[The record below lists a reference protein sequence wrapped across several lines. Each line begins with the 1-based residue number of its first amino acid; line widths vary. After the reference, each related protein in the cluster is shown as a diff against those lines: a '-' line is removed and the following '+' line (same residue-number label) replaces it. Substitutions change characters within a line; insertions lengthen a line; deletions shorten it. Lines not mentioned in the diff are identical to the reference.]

1 MLNESNLRY
10 YKADLATEWER
21 QLTTRK
27 RAERTQLDVRSLI
40 VPPCHWSRQLFNFRA
55 PSSPDVP
62 VLFLNQPTD
71 EIGTSAGLSL
81 GLRLG
86 YW

>member
-1 MLNESNLRY
+1 MGTSVDDEKARGEDSTRLSVPNL
-10 YKADLATEWER
+10 
-21 QLTTRK
+21 
-27 RAERTQLDVRSLI
+27 
-40 VPPCHWSRQLFNFRA
+40 PPCHWSRQWFNFRA

-81 GLRLG
+81 GLCLG